1 MSEAIDILR
10 HDHDAILMALSILDR
25 IAEEARHGQIA
36 PADAQDFLG
45 FLREFADKCHHGK
58 EEGLLFPALVTAGL
72 PEQGGPVGQ
81 MLLEHEQG
89 RDLVAAMSR
98 SSESAIEPESFAE
111 AAHIYSAHLRA
122 HIDKENNVLFPM
134 AERLLAPAVLEELRE
149 GFEQHEEKVIGHGRH
164 EQLHDMLKAL
174 KVKYL
179 G

>member
-25 IAEEARHGQIA
+25 IAEEARHGEVSST
-36 PADAQDFLG
+36 DAQAFLG

-58 EEGLLFPALVTAGL
+58 EEGLLFPALVAAGL

-81 MLLEHEQG
+81 MLLEHGQG

-98 SSESAIEPESFAE
+98 SSESAIEPEAFAD
-111 AAHIYSAHLRA
+111 AAKAYSAHLRS
-122 HIDKENNVLFPM
+122 HINKENTVLFPM
-134 AERLLAPAVLEELRE
+134 AETMLDTSVLETLRE
-149 GFEQHEEKVIGHGRH
+149 GFEQHEEMVIGHGRH
-164 EQLHDMLKAL
+164 EQLHEMLKAL
-174 KVKYL
+174 KAKYL